1 MCSTL
6 QPHVS
11 VLTLSVRFHP
21 DDTPPLRSDIT
32 TRSLR
37 VSCDRL
43 TEVKPGDRT
52 RWSEVCRPPSC
63 SKHRESGTRQRVR
76 TTRLLIHS
84 GGVAAIF
91 PEVSGHNVCRGQ
103 TLGPVLLSP
112 VWSGSKLAAPGSRD
126 TRSPVRP
133 AQHHFLSRRIRVTVC
148 SFLCVAVPPPGRYWD
163 VTGITVAST
172 IARHQTK
179 L

>member
-1 MCSTL
+1 MTSGMFFTPPPQPLKPSTCHQRNPFQRVTTCSAASCGSCEVCSTL

-11 VLTLSVRFHP
+11 VLTLSVRLHP
-21 DDTPPLRSDIT
+21 DDAPPLRSDI

-76 TTRLLIHS
+76 TTLLIHS

-91 PEVSGHNVCRGQ
+91 PEVSGHNVCVG
-103 TLGPVLLSP
+103 
-112 VWSGSKLAAPGSRD
+112 D
-126 TRSPVRP
+126 
-133 AQHHFLSRRIRVTVC
+133 
-148 SFLCVAVPPPGRYWD
+148 
-163 VTGITVAST
+163 
-172 IARHQTK
+172 RH
-179 L
+179 